1 MEEKY
6 DSLKIQ
12 NQLCFPLYACSKE
25 IIKRYK
31 PMLDKLDLTYTQYI
45 VMMVMWEQKEINVKK
60 LGECLFLDSGTLTPL
75 LKKLEN
81 KGYISRKR
89 STDDERNLIISI
101 TDKGMKLRLKAK
113 DVPMKMGK
121 CINLSKDEAMQLYK
135 TLYKILEVLKEEEKM
150 YDVIIIG
157 AGPAGVSAGLYAKR
171 ANKNVLILYYGT
183 SNLEKA
189 TDIDNYYGFEKGI
202 SGKELYNNG
211 IKQAEN
217 LKIDVRKEE
226 VLNIE
231 KINNDFIIKTTENE
245 YNSKTVI
252 IATGNKKLRP
262 NIKGISEFEGKG
274 ISYCAICDGFFYR
287 NKNVAVIGNGKFALN
302 EANDLKQIAN
312 SITILTDGLEMQENT
327 DFNVNNK
334 KIKEIHGENKVTFV
348 EFEDSSKL
356 EIDGIFIAL
365 GEAGGSSFAKK
376 MGVMTN
382 GDNIKVN
389 EKMETNIPGLY
400 SCGNATGGLLQVCKA
415 VYEGAEA
422 GLSAINFINRKESD

>member
-1 MEEKY
+1 
-6 DSLKIQ
+6 
-12 NQLCFPLYACSKE
+12 
-25 IIKRYK
+25 
-31 PMLDKLDLTYTQYI
+31 
-45 VMMVMWEQKEINVKK
+45 
-60 LGECLFLDSGTLTPL
+60 
-75 LKKLEN
+75 
-81 KGYISRKR
+81 
-89 STDDERNLIISI
+89 
-101 TDKGMKLRLKAK
+101 
-113 DVPMKMGK
+113 
-121 CINLSKDEAMQLYK
+121 
-135 TLYKILEVLKEEEKM
+135 M

-274 ISYCAICDGFFYR
+274 ISYCAICDAFFYR
-287 NKNVAVIGNGKFALN
+287 NKNVAVIGNGKFAVN
-302 EANDLKQIAN
+302 EATELSHVASKV
-312 SITILTDGLEMQENT
+312 TILTNGLKKPECEFEVNT
-327 DFNVNNK
+327 K
-334 KIKEIHGENKVTFV
+334 TISAIKGENRVTEV
-348 EFEDSSKL
+348 EFEDRSIMP
-356 EIDGIFIAL
+356 IDGVFIAL
-365 GEAGGSSFAKK
+365 GEAGASDFAKTLGI
-376 MGVMTN
+376 MQE
-382 GDNIKVN
+382 GDNIKTN
-389 EKMETNIPGLY
+389 EKMETNVPGIY
-400 SCGNATGGLLQVCKA
+400 ACGNITGGLLQVCKA

-422 GLSAINFINRKESD
+422 GLSAVNYVRAK